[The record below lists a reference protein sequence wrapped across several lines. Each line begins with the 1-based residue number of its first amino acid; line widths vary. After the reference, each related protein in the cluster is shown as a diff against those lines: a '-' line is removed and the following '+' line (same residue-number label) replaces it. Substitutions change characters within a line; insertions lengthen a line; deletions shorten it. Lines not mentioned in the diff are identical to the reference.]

1 MANSKVREKIANL
14 KPGPEGLKI
23 AWDRL
28 KKEYGQTQ
36 TVINTHIEEIV
47 NLPVLRSHSFQ
58 KVLDFYEKLGET
70 KNIMTVNG
78 TKKQALP
85 IYKIVVKSV
94 DNKASEEI
102 EVTGAN
108 LKDFTTITRPDLR
121 ELKTKYEH
129 TRDKAYY
136 KTYLRKYTIQ
146 LILGDKF
153 YSKIKTKDIFKGKP
167 EDPIVEGTTFGWV
180 IHGGDF
186 PDNQCMFTRETR

>member
-1 MANSKVREKIANL
+1 
-14 KPGPEGLKI
+14 
-23 AWDRL
+23 
-28 KKEYGQTQ
+28 
-36 TVINTHIEEIV
+36 
-47 NLPVLRSHSFQ
+47 
-58 KVLDFYEKLGET
+58 
-70 KNIMTVNG
+70 MTVNG

-121 ELKTKYEH
+121 ELKTKYER

-136 KTYLRKYTIQ
+136 MTSSRKYTIQ

-153 YSKIKTKDIFKGKP
+153 YSKIKTEEIFKGKP
-167 EDPIVEGTTFGWV
+167 EDPIVDWDNFWL
-180 IHGGDF
+180 GDS
-186 PDNQCMFTRETR
+186 